1 VSSSNE
7 KLETVDLNEET
18 VNPATESVG
27 PEHFELLKVLGKGG
41 YGKVLQVRKVSGVNA
56 KKIFAMKILRKAKIV
71 RSYKDTIHTKA
82 ERNILEAVKVR
93 SCIRDFATSIFS
105 IVMLKINLFSTC
117 YTTVGLFD
125 KLKTQ
130 TNMQW
135 ECYI

>member
-1 VSSSNE
+1 
-7 KLETVDLNEET
+7 LETVDLNEET

-82 ERNILEAVKVR
+82 ERNILEAVK
-93 SCIRDFATSIFS
+93 SPF
-105 IVMLKINLFSTC
+105 IVELF
-117 YTTVGLFD
+117 YAF
-125 KLKTQ
+125 Q
-130 TNMQW
+130 TNGKLYLILEYLSGQSAFS
-135 ECYI
+135 